1 MPQNT
6 RIAVGSTYTQLTDA
20 NVTEISFQSQGSA
33 VLEVVAV
40 ASGTPAESVE
50 GVLYRALEGE
60 DNLTIADRWLGV
72 TAPAR
77 VWARFAN
84 SNGDVWVSHA

>member
-6 RIAVGSTYTQLTDA
+6 RIAVGSTYTELTDA
-20 NVTEISFQSQGSA
+20 NVTAISFQSQGSA

-60 DNLTIADRWLGV
+60 DNLTIADRWLGGQIGPHYCLFIKPSSGI
-72 TAPAR
+72 T
-77 VWARFAN
+77 
-84 SNGDVWVSHA
+84 